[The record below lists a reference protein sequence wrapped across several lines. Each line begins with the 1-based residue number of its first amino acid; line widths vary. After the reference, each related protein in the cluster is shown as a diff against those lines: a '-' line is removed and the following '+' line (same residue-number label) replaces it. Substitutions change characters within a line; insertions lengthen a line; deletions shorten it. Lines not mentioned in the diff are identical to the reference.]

1 LAKEAWTTLNSLL
14 SIEEFLMLYH
24 PTELVKSQDVIV
36 RVGSIAGTARPVI
49 TQSGATFT
57 VSGAPTLY
65 TLQAATTAS
74 VAFND
79 GNQEFYLLGGGGF
92 ADSVIV
98 TSQATASITSYFQKD
113 VDGTVFLP
121 NSFDEAF
128 QAVSASRYDKNHEVY
143 VEINKQ
149 LGASGNTYYYDRV
162 AFVACVMNYNESYP
176 ADNLVEV
183 TFDLTSRGRIGIHQ
197 NAENTGSLIPSAP
210 NS

>member
-1 LAKEAWTTLNSLL
+1 
-14 SIEEFLMLYH
+14 MLYH

-36 RVGSIAGTARPVI
+36 RVGSINGTARPVI

-113 VDGTVFLP
+113 VDGTVFIP
-121 NSFDEAF
+121 DSFDEAF
-128 QAVSASRYDKNHEVY
+128 QVISSARYNKDAEVY

-149 LGASGNTYYYDRV
+149 LGASGTTYYYDRV
-162 AFVACVMNYNESYP
+162 AYVGRVMNYNESYP
-176 ADNLVEV
+176 ADNLVEC
-183 TFDLTSRGRIGIHQ
+183 TFDLVSRGRIGIHQ
-197 NAENTGSLIPSAP
+197 NAQETGSIIPSAP

>member
-1 LAKEAWTTLNSLL
+1 
-14 SIEEFLMLYH
+14 MLYH

-36 RVGSIAGTARPVI
+36 RVGSIAGAARPVI

-57 VSGAPTLY
+57 VSGAPTLF

-79 GNQEFYLLGGGGF
+79 GNTEFYLLGGGGF

-98 TSQATASITSYFQKD
+98 TSQATASVTSYFQKD
-113 VDGTVFLP
+113 VDGTVFVP

-128 QAVSASRYDKNHEVY
+128 QVIAESRYNKNAEVY

-149 LGASGNTYYYDRV
+149 LGVSGTTFFYDRT
-162 AFVACVMNYNESYP
+162 AFVACVMNYSESYP
-176 ADNLVEV
+176 ADNLVEC
-183 TFDLTSRGRIGIHQ
+183 TFDLASRGRIGIHQ
-197 NAENTGSLIPSAP
+197 NATSSGSIIPTAP
-210 NS
+210 N

>member
-1 LAKEAWTTLNSLL
+1 
-14 SIEEFLMLYH
+14 MLYH

-36 RVGSIAGTARPVI
+36 RVGSIAGTARPII

-74 VAFND
+74 IAFND
-79 GNQEFYLLGGGGF
+79 GNTEFYLLGGGGYS
-92 ADSVIV
+92 DSVVV
-98 TSQATASITSYFQKD
+98 TAAATTAVTSYFQKD
-113 VDGTVFLP
+113 VDGTTFLP

-128 QAVSASRYDKNHEVY
+128 QVIAQGRYDKSHEVY
-143 VEINKQ
+143 VEVNKE
-149 LGASGNTYYYDRV
+149 LGSSGTTFFYDRV
-162 AFVACVMNYNESYP
+162 AYVARVMNYNESYP

-183 TFDLTSRGRIGIHQ
+183 TFDLMSRGRIGIHQ
-197 NAENTGSLIPSAP
+197 AATSSGSIIPIAP

>member
-1 LAKEAWTTLNSLL
+1 MA
-14 SIEEFLMLYH
+14 LYH

-36 RVGSIAGTARPVI
+36 RVGAIPLASGRPII

-57 VSGAPTLY
+57 VSGAPQLF

-113 VDGTVFLP
+113 VDGTVFIP
-121 NSFDEAF
+121 DSFDEAF
-128 QAVSASRYDKNHEVY
+128 QVITAARYDKNHEVY

-149 LGASGNTYYYDRV
+149 LGASGDTFFYDRT
-162 AFVACVMNYNESYP
+162 AFVACVMNYNENYP

-183 TFDLTSRGRIGIHQ
+183 TFDLMSRGRIGIHQ
-197 NAENTGSLIPSAP
+197 NATSSGSIIPVAP
-210 NS
+210 N

>member
-1 LAKEAWTTLNSLL
+1 
-14 SIEEFLMLYH
+14 MLYH

-36 RVGSIAGTARPVI
+36 RVGSVAGLARPII

-79 GNQEFYLLGGGGF
+79 GNTEFYLLGGGGF
-92 ADSVIV
+92 SDSVIV
-98 TSQATASITSYFQKD
+98 TSAATASVTSYFQKD
-113 VDGTVFLP
+113 VDGTVFVP
-121 NSFDEAF
+121 DSFDEAF
-128 QAVSASRYDKNHEVY
+128 QVITESRYNKNHEVY

-149 LGASGNTYYYDRV
+149 LGVSGTTFYYDRV
-162 AFVACVMNYNESYP
+162 AYVACVMNYNESYP

-183 TFDLTSRGRIGIHQ
+183 TFDLMSRGRIGIHQ
-197 NAENTGSLIPSAP
+197 NASNTGSIIPTAP

>member
-1 LAKEAWTTLNSLL
+1 
-14 SIEEFLMLYH
+14 
-24 PTELVKSQDVIV
+24 
-36 RVGSIAGTARPVI
+36 VI

-79 GNQEFYLLGGGGF
+79 GNTEFYLLGGGGF
-92 ADSVIV
+92 SDSVIV
-98 TSQATASITSYFQKD
+98 TSQATASVTSYFQKD
-113 VDGTVFLP
+113 VDGTTFIP

-128 QAVSASRYDKNHEVY
+128 QVIAANRYNKNQEVY

-149 LGASGNTYYYDRV
+149 LGVSGTTFFYDRV
-162 AFVACVMNYNESYP
+162 AYTACVMNYSESYP

-183 TFDLTSRGRIGIHQ
+183 TFDLISRGRIGVHQ
-197 NAENTGSLIPSAP
+197 NATNTGSLIPSSP

>member
-1 LAKEAWTTLNSLL
+1 
-14 SIEEFLMLYH
+14 MLYH

-36 RVGSIAGTARPVI
+36 RVGSIAGVARPII

-57 VSGAPTLY
+57 VSGAPALY

-79 GNQEFYLLGGGGF
+79 GNTEFYLLGGGGF

-113 VDGTVFLP
+113 VDGTVFVP

-128 QAVSASRYDKNHEVY
+128 QVIAESRYNKNAEVY

-149 LGASGNTYYYDRV
+149 LGSSGTTFYYDRV
-162 AFVACVMNYNESYP
+162 AYTASVMNYSESYP
-176 ADNLVEV
+176 ADNLVEC
-183 TFDLTSRGRIGIHQ
+183 TFDLISRGRIGINQ
-197 NAENTGSLIPSAP
+197 AATSSGSIIPTAP

>member
-1 LAKEAWTTLNSLL
+1 
-14 SIEEFLMLYH
+14 
-24 PTELVKSQDVIV
+24 
-36 RVGSIAGTARPVI
+36 
-49 TQSGATFT
+49 

-92 ADSVIV
+92 ADSVIT
-98 TSQATASITSYFQKD
+98 TSQATASVTSYFQKD
-113 VDGTVFLP
+113 VDGTTFIP

-128 QAVSASRYDKNHEVY
+128 QVISASRYDKNHEVY

-149 LGASGNTYYYDRV
+149 LGVSGTTYYYDRV
-162 AFVACVMNYNESYP
+162 AFTACVMNYNESYP

-197 NAENTGSLIPSAP
+197 NASESGSIIPTAP

>member
-1 LAKEAWTTLNSLL
+1 MT
-14 SIEEFLMLYH
+14 LYH

-57 VSGAPTLY
+57 VSGAPTLF

-74 VAFND
+74 IAFND
-79 GNQEFYLLGGGGF
+79 NNTEFYLLGGGGYS
-92 ADSVIV
+92 DSVI
-98 TSQATASITSYFQKD
+98 TSSAATASITSYFQKD

-128 QAVSASRYDKNHEVY
+128 QVIVAGRYDKDAEVY

-149 LGASGNTYYYDRV
+149 LGFSGTTFFYDRV
-162 AFVACVMNYNESYP
+162 AFVSRVMNYNESYP
-176 ADNLVEV
+176 ADNLIEC
-183 TFDLTSRGRIGIHQ
+183 TFDLMSRGRIGIHQ
-197 NAENTGSLIPSAP
+197 NATNTGSLVPITP
-210 NS
+210 NT

>member
-1 LAKEAWTTLNSLL
+1 
-14 SIEEFLMLYH
+14 MLYH

-36 RVGSIAGTARPVI
+36 RVGSVAGLARPII

-79 GNQEFYLLGGGGF
+79 GNTEFYLLGGGGF
-92 ADSVIV
+92 SDSVIV
-98 TSQATASITSYFQKD
+98 TSAATASVTSYFQKD
-113 VDGTVFLP
+113 VDGTVFIP

-128 QAVSASRYDKNHEVY
+128 QVISEARYNKNHEVY

-149 LGASGNTYYYDRV
+149 LGVSGTTFYYDRV
-162 AFVACVMNYNESYP
+162 AYVACVMNYNESYP
-176 ADNLVEV
+176 ADNLVEC
-183 TFDLTSRGRIGIHQ
+183 TFDLMSRGRIGIHQ
-197 NAENTGSLIPSAP
+197 NAENTGSIIPTAP
-210 NS
+210 N

>member
-1 LAKEAWTTLNSLL
+1 
-14 SIEEFLMLYH
+14 MLYH

-36 RVGSIAGTARPVI
+36 RVGSIAGAARPVI

-57 VSGAPTLY
+57 VSGAPTLF

-79 GNQEFYLLGGGGF
+79 GNTEFYLLGGGGF

-98 TSQATASITSYFQKD
+98 TSQATASVTSYFQKD
-113 VDGTVFLP
+113 VDGTVFVP

-128 QAVSASRYDKNHEVY
+128 QVIAESRYNKNAEVY

-149 LGASGNTYYYDRV
+149 LGVSGTTFFYDRT
-162 AFVACVMNYNESYP
+162 AFVACVMNYSESYP
-176 ADNLVEV
+176 ADNLVEC
-183 TFDLTSRGRIGIHQ
+183 TFDLSSRGRIGIHQ
-197 NAENTGSLIPSAP
+197 NATNSGSIIPTAP
-210 NS
+210 N

>member
-1 LAKEAWTTLNSLL
+1 
-14 SIEEFLMLYH
+14 MLYH

-36 RVGSIAGTARPVI
+36 RVGAIDGVARPVI

-98 TSQATASITSYFQKD
+98 TSQATASVTSYFQKD
-113 VDGTVFLP
+113 VDGSTFLP
-121 NSFDEAF
+121 DSFDEAF
-128 QAVSASRYDKNHEVY
+128 QVISASRYNKNHEVY

-176 ADNLVEV
+176 ADNLVEC
-183 TFDLTSRGRIGIHQ
+183 TFDLISRGRIGIHQ
-197 NAENTGSLIPSAP
+197 NAEETGSIIPSAP
-210 NS
+210 SS

>member
-1 LAKEAWTTLNSLL
+1 
-14 SIEEFLMLYH
+14 MLYH

-36 RVGSIAGTARPVI
+36 RVGSVAGLARPII
-49 TQSGATFT
+49 TQSGATFS

-79 GNQEFYLLGGGGF
+79 GNTEFYLLGGGGF
-92 ADSVIV
+92 SDSVIV
-98 TSQATASITSYFQKD
+98 TSAATASITSYFQKD
-113 VDGTVFLP
+113 VDGTVFVP

-128 QAVSASRYDKNHEVY
+128 QVITEARYNKNHEVY

-149 LGASGNTYYYDRV
+149 LGVSGTTFYYDRV
-162 AFVACVMNYNESYP
+162 AYVACVMNYNESYP
-176 ADNLVEV
+176 ADNLVEC
-183 TFDLTSRGRIGIHQ
+183 TFDLMSRGRIGIHQ
-197 NAENTGSLIPSAP
+197 NASNVGSIIPTAP

>member
-1 LAKEAWTTLNSLL
+1 
-14 SIEEFLMLYH
+14 MLFH

-36 RVGSIAGTARPVI
+36 RVGSISGARPVI

-57 VSGAPTLY
+57 VSGAPALF

-79 GNQEFYLLGGGGF
+79 GNTEFYLLGGGGYS
-92 ADSVIV
+92 DSVIV

-113 VDGTVFLP
+113 VDGTVFVP

-128 QAVSASRYDKNHEVY
+128 QVITASRYDKSQEVY
-143 VEINKQ
+143 VEVNKQ
-149 LGASGNTYYYDRV
+149 LGSSGTTFFYDRT
-162 AFVACVMNYNESYP
+162 AYVACVMNYSESYP

-183 TFDLTSRGRIGIHQ
+183 TFDLASRGRIGIHQ
-197 NAENTGSLIPSAP
+197 NASSTGSIIPTAP
-210 NS
+210 N

>member
-1 LAKEAWTTLNSLL
+1 
-14 SIEEFLMLYH
+14 MLYH

-36 RVGSIAGTARPVI
+36 RVGSIITASGRPVI

-57 VSGAPTLY
+57 VSGAPSLY

-79 GNQEFYLLGGGGF
+79 GNTEFYLLGGGGF
-92 ADSVIV
+92 SDSVIV
-98 TSQATASITSYFQKD
+98 TSQATASVTSYFQKD
-113 VDGTVFLP
+113 VDGTTFLP
-121 NSFDEAF
+121 DSFDEAF
-128 QAVSASRYDKNHEVY
+128 QVISTARYDKNAEVY

-149 LGASGNTYYYDRV
+149 LGSSGTTFYYDRV
-162 AFVACVMNYNESYP
+162 AYVARVMNYNESYP

-183 TFDLTSRGRIGIHQ
+183 TFDLISRGRIGIHQ
-197 NAENTGSLIPSAP
+197 AATNSGSIIPTAP

>member
-1 LAKEAWTTLNSLL
+1 
-14 SIEEFLMLYH
+14 MLYH

-36 RVGSIAGTARPVI
+36 RVGSITLASGRPII

-57 VSGAPTLY
+57 ASGVPTLF

-79 GNQEFYLLGGGGF
+79 GNTEFYLLGGGGF

-113 VDGTVFLP
+113 VDGTTFIP
-121 NSFDEAF
+121 DSFDEAF
-128 QAVSASRYDKNHEVY
+128 QVIAASRYDKNHEVY

-149 LGASGNTYYYDRV
+149 LGVSGTTYYYDRV
-162 AFVACVMNYNESYP
+162 AFAACVMNYSESYP

-197 NAENTGSLIPSAP
+197 NASSTGTIIPVAP
-210 NS
+210 N

>member
-1 LAKEAWTTLNSLL
+1 
-14 SIEEFLMLYH
+14 MLYH

-36 RVGSIAGTARPVI
+36 RVGSVTLASGRPVI

-113 VDGTVFLP
+113 VDGTTFLP
-121 NSFDEAF
+121 DSFDEAF
-128 QAVSASRYDKNHEVY
+128 QVISASRYDKNHEVY
-143 VEINKQ
+143 VEVNKQ

-176 ADNLVEV
+176 ADNLVEC
-183 TFDLTSRGRIGIHQ
+183 TFDLISRGRIGIHQ
-197 NAENTGSLIPSAP
+197 NAEETGSIIPTAP

>member
-1 LAKEAWTTLNSLL
+1 
-14 SIEEFLMLYH
+14 MLYH

-36 RVGSIAGTARPVI
+36 RVGSISGTGRPVI
-49 TQSGATFT
+49 TQSGSTFT

-79 GNQEFYLLGGGGF
+79 GETEFYLLGGGGF

-98 TSQATASITSYFQKD
+98 TSRAQASVTSYFQKD
-113 VDGTVFLP
+113 VDGTVFIP
-121 NSFDEAF
+121 DSFDEAF
-128 QAVSASRYDKNHEVY
+128 QVITTARYDKNHEVY

-149 LGASGNTYYYDRV
+149 LGASGTTYYYDRV
-162 AFVACVMNYNESYP
+162 AFCACVMNYNESYP

-183 TFDLTSRGRIGIHQ
+183 TFDLMSRGRIGIHQ
-197 NAENTGSLIPSAP
+197 NATSSGTIIPVAP

>member
-1 LAKEAWTTLNSLL
+1 
-14 SIEEFLMLYH
+14 MLYH

-36 RVGSIAGTARPVI
+36 RVGSVAGLARPII

-79 GNQEFYLLGGGGF
+79 GNTEFYLLGGGGF
-92 ADSVIV
+92 SDSVIV
-98 TSQATASITSYFQKD
+98 TSAATASVTSYFQKY
-113 VDGTVFLP
+113 VDGTVFVP
-121 NSFDEAF
+121 DSFDEAF
-128 QAVSASRYDKNHEVY
+128 QVITESRYNKNHEVY

-149 LGASGNTYYYDRV
+149 LGVSGTTFYYDRV
-162 AFVACVMNYNESYP
+162 AYVACVINYNESYP

-183 TFDLTSRGRIGIHQ
+183 TFDLMSRGRIGIHQ
-197 NAENTGSLIPSAP
+197 NATNTGSIIPTAP
-210 NS
+210 N

>member
-1 LAKEAWTTLNSLL
+1 
-14 SIEEFLMLYH
+14 MLYH

-36 RVGSIAGTARPVI
+36 RVGSVALASGRPVI

-57 VSGAPTLY
+57 VSGAPALY

-79 GNQEFYLLGGGGF
+79 GNTEFYLLGGGGF
-92 ADSVIV
+92 ADSVVV

-113 VDGTVFLP
+113 VDGTVFIP

-128 QAVSASRYDKNHEVY
+128 QVISEARYDKDAEVY

-149 LGASGNTYYYDRV
+149 LGVSGTTYYYDRV
-162 AFVACVMNYNESYP
+162 AFVSRVMNYNESYP

-183 TFDLTSRGRIGIHQ
+183 TFDLISRGRIGIHQ
-197 NAENTGSLIPSAP
+197 NATSSGSIIPTAP
-210 NS
+210 N

>member
-1 LAKEAWTTLNSLL
+1 
-14 SIEEFLMLYH
+14 MLYH

-36 RVGSIAGTARPVI
+36 RVGSVVLASGRPVI

-57 VSGAPTLY
+57 VSGAPSLF

-79 GNQEFYLLGGGGF
+79 GNTEFYLLGGGGF
-92 ADSVIV
+92 SDSVIV

-113 VDGTVFLP
+113 VDGTTFLP

-128 QAVSASRYDKNHEVY
+128 QVISAARYDKESEVY

-149 LGASGNTYYYDRV
+149 LGSSGTTFFYDRV
-162 AFVACVMNYNESYP
+162 AYVARVMNYNESYP

-183 TFDLTSRGRIGIHQ
+183 TFDLISRGRIGIHQ
-197 NAENTGSLIPSAP
+197 AATSSGSIIPTAP

>member
-1 LAKEAWTTLNSLL
+1 
-14 SIEEFLMLYH
+14 MLYH

-36 RVGSIAGTARPVI
+36 RVGAIDGVARPVI

-57 VSGAPTLY
+57 VSGTPTLY

-79 GNQEFYLLGGGGF
+79 GNTEFYLLGGGGY

-98 TSQATASITSYFQKD
+98 TSQATASVTSYFQKD
-113 VDGTVFLP
+113 VDGTVFIP

-128 QAVSASRYDKNHEVY
+128 QVIAATRYNKGQEVY

-149 LGASGNTYYYDRV
+149 LGVSGTTFYYDRV
-162 AFVACVMNYNESYP
+162 AYTACVMNYSESYP

-183 TFDLTSRGRIGIHQ
+183 TFDLISRGRIGIHQ
-197 NAENTGSLIPSAP
+197 NATNTGSLIPSAP
-210 NS
+210 NT

>member
-1 LAKEAWTTLNSLL
+1 
-14 SIEEFLMLYH
+14 MLYH

-36 RVGSIAGTARPVI
+36 RVGSIAGAARPII

-79 GNQEFYLLGGGGF
+79 GNTEFYLLGGGGF
-92 ADSVIV
+92 SDSVIV
-98 TSQATASITSYFQKD
+98 TSAATASITSYFQKD
-113 VDGTVFLP
+113 VDGTVFVP

-128 QAVSASRYDKNHEVY
+128 QVITESRYNKNAEVY

-149 LGASGNTYYYDRV
+149 LGVSGTTFYYDRV
-162 AFVACVMNYNESYP
+162 AYVACVMNYNESYP
-176 ADNLVEV
+176 ADNLVEC
-183 TFDLTSRGRIGIHQ
+183 TFDLMSRGRIGIHQ
-197 NAENTGSLIPSAP
+197 NATNSGSIIPIAP

>member
-1 LAKEAWTTLNSLL
+1 
-14 SIEEFLMLYH
+14 MLYH

-36 RVGSIAGTARPVI
+36 RVGSIGGIARPVI
-49 TQSGATFT
+49 TQTGAAFT

-79 GNQEFYLLGGGGF
+79 GNTEFYLLGGGGF
-92 ADSVIV
+92 SDSVIV
-98 TSQATASITSYFQKD
+98 TSQATTSITAYFQKD
-113 VDGTVFLP
+113 VDGTTFIP

-128 QAVSASRYDKNHEVY
+128 QVIATGRYDKDAEVY

-149 LGASGNTYYYDRV
+149 LGSSGTTFYYDRV
-162 AFVACVMNYNESYP
+162 AYTGRVMNYSESYP

-183 TFDLTSRGRIGIHQ
+183 TFDLISRGRIGIHQ
-197 NAENTGSLIPSAP
+197 SATSSGSIIPIAP

>member
-1 LAKEAWTTLNSLL
+1 
-14 SIEEFLMLYH
+14 MLYH

-36 RVGSIAGTARPVI
+36 RVGSIAGTGRPAI
-49 TQSGATFT
+49 TQSGATFS
-57 VSGAPTLY
+57 VSGVPTLY

-92 ADSVIV
+92 ADSVIT

-121 NSFDEAF
+121 DSFDEAF
-128 QAVSASRYDKNHEVY
+128 QAISASRYDKNHEVY

-149 LGASGNTYYYDRV
+149 LGASGTTYYYDRV
-162 AFVACVMNYNESYP
+162 AFVACVLNYNESYP

-183 TFDLTSRGRIGIHQ
+183 TFDLVSRGRIGIHQ
-197 NAENTGSLIPSAP
+197 NAQETGSIIPTAP
-210 NS
+210 N